1 MPTWTITRVSLLLM
15 LLTASMPSM
24 SGEKHLLLGT
34 WMVDVSKLTQADPP
48 TSVTMMLADAGGGEY
63 SMTIDIVARDGAK
76 MHAGG
81 KFKPSGPVVS
91 VSGSA
96 DVDTVIF
103 SMPSRRVLVMG
114 GAFQGHPSHTRI
126 WALTDDGK
134 QMTETIVGHID
145 GKTPHIRTNIW
156 NRR

>member
-1 MPTWTITRVSLLLM
+1 MPTRAVARLSLLLL
-15 LLTASMPSM
+15 LLTAAMPSM
-24 SGEKHLLLGT
+24 PAEKHLLLGT
-34 WMVDVSKLTQADPP
+34 WMVDVSKLTQPDPP
-48 TSVTMMLADAGGGEY
+48 ASVTMMLAEAGGGEY
-63 SMTIDIVARDGAK
+63 SMSIDIVARDGAR

-81 KFKPSGPVVS
+81 KFKPGGPVVA

-103 SMPSRRVLVMG
+103 TMPSRRILVMG
-114 GAFQGHPSHTRI
+114 GAYQGHPSHTRI

-156 NRR
+156 NRK

>member
-1 MPTWTITRVSLLLM
+1 MLTRVVTRVSLLLM
-15 LLTASMPSM
+15 LLAAAMPSI
-24 SGEKHLLLGT
+24 SGDKHLLVGT
-34 WMVDVSKLTQADPP
+34 WMVDVSKLTQPDPP
-48 TSVTMMLADAGGGEY
+48 ASVTMTLAEAGSGEY
-63 SMTIDIVARDGAK
+63 SMSIDIVARDGAK

-81 KFKPSGPVVS
+81 RFKPGGPTVA

-103 SMPSRRVLVMG
+103 TMPSRRILVMG
-114 GAFQGHPSHTRI
+114 GAFQGHPSHTRV

-156 NRR
+156 NRK